1 MVHSRSL
8 SQVGLDFVYLPMI
21 NRDRPITGMKFESN
35 YRPSYSRSGFG
46 SRLSRS
52 LDYGEYYMICGCTV
66 KFPVSVFTLN
76 FQKPLFLTICTLNPV
91 SQ

>member
-52 LDYGEYYMICGCTV
+52 LDYGEYGTISDVVHKT
-66 KFPVSVFTLN
+66 F
-76 FQKPLFLTICTLNPV
+76 LFF
-91 SQ
+91 